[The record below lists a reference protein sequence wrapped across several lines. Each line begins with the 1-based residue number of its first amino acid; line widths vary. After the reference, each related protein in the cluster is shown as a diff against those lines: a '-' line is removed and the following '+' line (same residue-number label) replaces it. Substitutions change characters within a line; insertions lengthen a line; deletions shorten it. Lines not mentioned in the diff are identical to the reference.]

1 MTTCRTEKSPGFR
14 NKQAPY
20 PPDIS
25 AFPRRY
31 TLLAWPASRLAT
43 TQVLLQRLPVIGM
56 PAGLQVLVR
65 ALRKAGMVEEKQGV
79 IGVRLQLI
87 LDELK
92 RQSVKAAS

>member
-1 MTTCRTEKSPGFR
+1 
-14 NKQAPY
+14 
-20 PPDIS
+20 
-25 AFPRRY
+25 
-31 TLLAWPASRLAT
+31 
-43 TQVLLQRLPVIGM
+43 M